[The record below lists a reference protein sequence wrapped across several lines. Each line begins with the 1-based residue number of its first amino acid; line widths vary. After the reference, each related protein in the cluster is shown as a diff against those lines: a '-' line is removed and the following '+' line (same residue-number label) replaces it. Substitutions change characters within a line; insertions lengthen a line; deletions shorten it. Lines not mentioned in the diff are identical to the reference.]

1 MNSHHCAI
9 PDTGKGLLA
18 ALAVV
23 LFWSGFNIV
32 SRLGATATFTPFDL
46 AAIRFAV
53 SGAIALPLFLRHVPR
68 QDWSRHAVLALFG
81 GLGYCLLVYSGF
93 VFAPIAHA
101 GVFVNGG
108 IAFWTIVILAF
119 MTQFRIPR
127 QTVIALLLS
136 SCGLL
141 LIGFDSLFATVRA
154 GEWIGDLLFL
164 GAALT
169 WAIFG
174 LLLRRWQIRPQ
185 LGILGVASFSALVY
199 LPVYLLCLPG
209 NLGQASWSAITLQAV
224 YQGIVVAFLASG
236 LYSYAVMKIGAGEAS
251 MMLALVPAF
260 SAIGGLLILDEQLG
274 STTIVGIVVVSI
286 GAMLGALP
294 PAALGRIRGFRS
306 R

>member
-1 MNSHHCAI
+1 
-9 PDTGKGLLA
+9 
-18 ALAVV
+18 
-23 LFWSGFNIV
+23 
-32 SRLGATATFTPFDL
+32 
-46 AAIRFAV
+46 
-53 SGAIALPLFLRHVPR
+53 
-68 QDWSRHAVLALFG
+68 
-81 GLGYCLLVYSGF
+81 
-93 VFAPIAHA
+93 
-101 GVFVNGG
+101 VFVNGG

-199 LPVYLLCLPG
+199 LPVYARRTAPARHVATSPG
-209 NLGQASWSAITLQAV
+209 AAHDAGKAAVRWRRTPRSVSPRGQRA
-224 YQGIVVAFLASG
+224 
-236 LYSYAVMKIGAGEAS
+236 
-251 MMLALVPAF
+251 
-260 SAIGGLLILDEQLG
+260 
-274 STTIVGIVVVSI
+274 
-286 GAMLGALP
+286 
-294 PAALGRIRGFRS
+294 
-306 R
+306 